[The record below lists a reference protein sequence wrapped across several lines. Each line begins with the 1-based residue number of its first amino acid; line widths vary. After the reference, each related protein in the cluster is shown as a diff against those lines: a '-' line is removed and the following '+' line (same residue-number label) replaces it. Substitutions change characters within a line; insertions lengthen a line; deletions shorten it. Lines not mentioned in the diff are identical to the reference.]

1 MNGKKN
7 IYIDGFL
14 SLSKIISRLFRPIFN
29 VELMYK

>member
-14 SLSKIISRLFRPIFN
+14 SLSKIISRLFRPIFERGID
-29 VELMYK
+29 V